1 MERLSRGPCVFLLA
15 VVFAICVAA
24 SSSAVAQNQNAIT
37 IRGAITAIESPD
49 SFDVA
54 GSHVAVATSTELVS
68 FYKTGKTAAQ
78 LRGDLK
84 VGMYVQVVGTKDRN
98 KQEITATRITLH
110 DTSDRKVTGTGV
122 IVRVTATGPETVV
135 RAEGYT
141 LRVKPETTLKFAG
154 GLTKLDEVAT
164 NNWIQYAGTFNNKG
178 EVILSSATFARLNL
192 PDQKRD
198 PKLVEQATVFPPGS
212 FIDFDGGF
220 RTDRGTHKMADSGG
234 DCGWYP
240 VVEDD
245 AMQARVRRIGAS
257 LIPKYQQALA
267 ADDPTKIPFRFY
279 VVVEKDVRTEVGC
292 EEGLVLIPLEVA
304 QRLQKDDQL
313 AAVMSDGVAANLQ
326 RQKARYA
333 NQLTVIGIAQ
343 FGAHFAPGGASMGTG
358 VAGDA
363 MKRNIE
369 RKLEDERAGL
379 ALELMSDAGYDPWQ
393 APEAWRLLAPG
404 ELPNDV
410 TKLKYPQRSVHLTEI
425 LGLQYQ
431 KGTTEASVASS
442 GGQPGSKQ

>member
-1 MERLSRGPCVFLLA
+1 MNQIFRALCVSRVA
-15 VVFAICVAA
+15 VVSAACVAA
-24 SSSAVAQNQNAIT
+24 CIPMAAQQQGAVT
-37 IRGAITAIESPD
+37 IKGAITAVEAPD
-49 SFDVA
+49 GFDVA
-54 GSHVAVATSTELVS
+54 GTHVVIATGTELVS
-68 FYKTGKTAAQ
+68 FYKTEKTAAQ
-78 LRGDLK
+78 LRSDLK
-84 VGMYVQVVGTKDRN
+84 AGVYVQVTGTKAGN
-98 KQEITATRITLH
+98 KQEITAARITVH
-110 DTSDRKVTGTGV
+110 DNNDRKVTGTGV
-122 IVRVTATGPETVV
+122 IVRVISSGPETVV

-141 LRVKPETTLKFAG
+141 LRVEPGTTLIFKG

-164 NNWIQYAGTFNNKG
+164 NNWVQYSGTFNDKG
-178 EVILSSATFARLNL
+178 EVNLSSATFAKLNL

-198 PKLVEQATVFPPGS
+198 PKLVVQATAFPPGS

-245 AMQARVRRIGAS
+245 AVQTRVRRVGAS
-257 LIPKYQQALA
+257 LIPKYQNALA
-267 ADDPTKIPFRFY
+267 DDDPTKIPFRFY
-279 VVVEKDVRTEVGC
+279 VVVEKDVRAEVGC

-304 QRLQKDDQL
+304 DRLQKDDQL
-313 AAVMSDGVAANLQ
+313 AAVMADGVAANLQ

-343 FGAHFAPGGASMGTG
+343 LGAHFAPGGASMGTG
-358 VAGDA
+358 VAGEA
-363 MKRNIE
+363 MKRKIE

-379 ALELMSDAGYDPWQ
+379 ALELMADAGYDPWQ

-404 ELPNDV
+404 ELPSDV

-425 LGLQYQ
+425 LGMQY
-431 KGTTEASVASS
+431 KKAAAGTQTAAT
-442 GGQPGSKQ
+442 GGQGGAK